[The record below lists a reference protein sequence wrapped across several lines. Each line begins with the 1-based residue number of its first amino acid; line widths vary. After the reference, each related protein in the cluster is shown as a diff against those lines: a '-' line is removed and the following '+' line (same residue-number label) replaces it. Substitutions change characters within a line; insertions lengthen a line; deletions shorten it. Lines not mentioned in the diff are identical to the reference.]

1 MGGNAGQTIVKR
13 FWTYAGLICLLLASL
28 GCGTSYQLA
37 RTVNSLAPMPDGRVF
52 PSKPKFTVLPEP
64 VATGA
69 GIDFEAVYYLDH
81 RTLPGVSS
89 DGGSY
94 LRFWPDGRVMEQFA
108 GGKPTATDA
117 DSFYGAWMGYYR
129 IKEGKLEIELF
140 APKLSEY
147 RWTYWRVEAVLEGD
161 LIRSNQEEIN
171 RRVKTIDRSY
181 FKLAVPGMKRMPDW

>member
-1 MGGNAGQTIVKR
+1 M
-13 FWTYAGLICLLLASL
+13 ICLLLVSM
-28 GCGTSYQLA
+28 GCESYQLA
-37 RTVNSLAPMPDGRVF
+37 RTANSLAPMPDGRVF
-52 PSKPKFTVLPEP
+52 PAKPKFTVLPEP
-64 VATGA
+64 VANGA

-108 GGKPTATDA
+108 GAKPTATDA

-129 IKEGKLEIELF
+129 IEEGKLEIELF
-140 APKLSEY
+140 APKLSDY